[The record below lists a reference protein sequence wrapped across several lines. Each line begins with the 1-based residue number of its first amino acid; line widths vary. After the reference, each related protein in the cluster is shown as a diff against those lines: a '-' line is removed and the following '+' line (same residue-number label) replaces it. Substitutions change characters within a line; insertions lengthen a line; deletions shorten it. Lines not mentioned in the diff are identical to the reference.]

1 MKLLQIILTVFVP
14 LLTLIYGLGAYL
26 GWWERISGRK
36 KVVDALKELKAV
48 KLPS

>member
-26 GWWERISGRK
+26 GWWGAYPVEK
-36 KVVDALKELKAV
+36 K
-48 KLPS
+48 